1 MKSSLFTFLLLGTST
16 LFFAQK
22 TDAKEDIDPSKPTNL
37 YTQINVQAELN
48 SYKGYSTYGTRLN
61 FQYALNAN
69 NLILAE
75 VPFLYNS
82 ETKKFGLSDTR
93 VRYFNVQRINNK
105 TLFAI
110 APFADIYMPTGK
122 SAHGLGGGTWSL
134 SAGLIAGL
142 GFSKNVSMF
151 PGVSY
156 VYLTESGKS
165 GMQIQSNVSLKFSD
179 NTFVFVN
186 PSAMFINS
194 GVTWQGELD
203 VNQIIIQNK
212 LKGNIGWLPNFTNK
226 VNTFSIGVTFFM

>member
-1 MKSSLFTFLLLGTST
+1 MKSILLSLLFLGTATSLFSQQNN
-16 LFFAQK
+16 AN
-22 TDAKEDIDPSKPTNL
+22 ENIDPSKPTNL
-37 YTQINVQAELN
+37 YTQVNVQAELN
-48 SYKGYSTYGTRLN
+48 SYKGFSTYGTRLN
-61 FQYALNAN
+61 FQYALNPD

-93 VRYFNVQRINNK
+93 VRYFNVQRMNSN
-105 TLFAI
+105 TLFAL
-110 APFADIYMPTGK
+110 APFVDIYMPTGK

-226 VNTFSIGVTFFM
+226 VNTFRIGVTFFM